1 MMRPDALQRFAY
13 IFAMPH
19 TFQQFQV
26 SFWVCFGSCRMLKIE
41 CCVCCNSDRPID
53 AGSSSTSS
61 VLCEPCRKK
70 YIAVGANNANGAR
83 FVACGK
89 PSVDGFVLEKVW
101 RLASSGDERKLTEV
115 PTGSRPEL
123 FRDGKPLAK
132 ENPAC
137 GDEPIGTLE
146 SFLTAAPS
154 HTATPAPGSTAAAA
168 PGSTAAAAPGSTAAA
183 PGLAAAAP
191 GSTVAA
197 PGSAAAAPGLT
208 AAAPG
213 SAAAAPATTA
223 SGMPK
228 APAAAPSK
236 DTKIASKEKTPS
248 KSAATETT
256 PASKQKQQEQQQQQQ
271 KHSDRK

>member
-197 PGSAAAAPGLT
+197 P
-208 AAAPG
+208 
-213 SAAAAPATTA
+213 ATTA